1 MSRVGDLG
9 GRLYRGEVSFNF
21 VGRQRLWYT
30 ISGLILLISVVALLT
45 RGLNF
50 SEEFKG
56 GSSFQFPANSS
67 TSQGAIAQVVNSA
80 GGGQATVQHLTGRTS
95 QWVVQ
100 TKSLVPAVTTQVA
113 SAISSAFHIPVNQ
126 ISVSFVGA
134 TWGSQISSKAIEALI
149 IFLVVIVIYLTIAFE
164 WKMAIAAFVAL
175 LHDIV
180 ITTGVYALVGF
191 PVAPATVIGLLTI
204 LGYSLYDTVVVFDK
218 VRENT
223 AGLLTTGRSTYSE
236 AANLALNQT
245 LVRSIN
251 TSLTALLPVASIL
264 FIGGA
269 LLGTGT
275 LNDLSLVLFVGML
288 SGTYSSIFIA
298 TPVLADLKEREPQY
312 KELATRV
319 KRRAAGGRAA
329 QRAAA
334 ATVTTP
340 GGATTAATTAMA
352 PRSGRTPGPPTST
365 WPTRLSRTRRR
376 TPATTRSPSPPPS
389 RRARPRGA
397 ARTAPG
403 RSAGSSPA
411 AAAARSAAPA
421 RGRRGG
427 NPAVT
432 EASQEEASQEA
443 EAQAAGVAGLIASHI
458 RDVADYPQPGVM
470 FKDITPLLAEP
481 EAFTAVVDA
490 LAATFGPVDKVAGI
504 EARGFILAAPVAYR
518 NGAGFVPVRKQG
530 KLPSATFAQEYKL
543 EYGTATL
550 EVHQDAFEPGDRVL
564 IVDDVLATGGTAR
577 ATATLVERSGA
588 EVAGIVVLMELSF
601 LSGRSALSGLDVRAL
616 LTV

>member
-1 MSRVGDLG
+1 MSRLGDLG

-134 TWGSQISSKAIEALI
+134 TWGGQISSKAIEALI
-149 IFLVVIVIYLTIAFE
+149 IFLIVIVIYLTIAFE

-180 ITTGVYALVGF
+180 ITVGVYALVGF

-223 AGLLTTGRSTYSE
+223 AGLLTTARSTYSE

-312 KELATRV
+312 KELAIRV

-329 QRAAA
+329 QRTAA

-340 GGATTAATTAMA
+340 GGAATAATTATAA
-352 PRSGRTPGPPTST
+352 PVRADAGTADIDLADEAQQDEAPDTGGDEVTVPAAQSAG
-365 WPTRLSRTRRR
+365 
-376 TPATTRSPSPPPS
+376 TPA
-389 RRARPRGA
+389 RRGTDGARPVSRQQ
-397 ARTAPG
+397 P
-403 RSAGSSPA
+403 
-411 AAAARSAAPA
+411 
-421 RGRRGG
+421 RRGG
-427 NPAVT
+427 
-432 EASQEEASQEA
+432 S
-443 EAQAAGVAGLIASHI
+443 AQ
-458 RDVADYPQPGVM
+458 RR
-470 FKDITPLLAEP
+470 T
-481 EAFTAVVDA
+481 
-490 LAATFGPVDKVAGI
+490 GP
-504 EARGFILAAPVAYR
+504 
-518 NGAGFVPVRKQG
+518 RK
-530 KLPSATFAQEYKL
+530 K
-543 EYGTATL
+543 
-550 EVHQDAFEPGDRVL
+550 R
-564 IVDDVLATGGTAR
+564 R
-577 ATATLVERSGA
+577 
-588 EVAGIVVLMELSF
+588 
-601 LSGRSALSGLDVRAL
+601 
-616 LTV
+616 